1 MLTLKQNVNLT
12 PFQGHIILYCKLHY
26 GVDSVSFIDGVKR
39 LWIAKCKDDGSDD
52 MVDYIANYLFEI
64 ICTVSEFD
72 AVEFQSRLHLSL
84 FEYNPK
90 KKSAI
95 ELIISFYIFQLSK
108 LKTSEYDSISG
119 KIKMLLPLPN
129 PKKRVFNKI
138 ISGKGD
144 YIDYK
149 LLTV

>member
-26 GVDSVSFIDGVKR
+26 GVDDVSFIDGFKR
-39 LWIAKCKDDGSDD
+39 LWIAKCKEDGSDD
-52 MVDYIANYLFEI
+52 MLDYIANYLFEI
-64 ICTVSEFD
+64 ICTVSDFD

-95 ELIISFYIFQLSK
+95 ELIISFYIFQLSN

-119 KIKMLLPLPN
+119 KIKMLLTLPN

>member
-26 GVDSVSFIDGVKR
+26 GVDGVSFIDGFKR
-39 LWIAKCKDDGSDD
+39 LWTAKYKEDGSDD
-52 MVDYIANYLFEI
+52 MLDYIANYLFEI

-72 AVEFQSRLHLSL
+72 AVEFQKRLHLSL

-108 LKTSEYDSISG
+108 LKISEYDSISG

-129 PKKRVFNKI
+129 LKKRVFNKI

>member
-26 GVDSVSFIDGVKR
+26 GVDGVSFIDGFKR
-39 LWIAKCKDDGSDD
+39 LWIAKCKEDGSDD
-52 MVDYIANYLFEI
+52 MLDYIADYLFTI
-64 ICTVSEFD
+64 ICIVSDFD
-72 AVEFQSRLHLSL
+72 AVEFQKRLHLSL

-119 KIKMLLPLPN
+119 KIKMLLNLPN
-129 PKKRVFNKI
+129 LKKRVFNKI

>member
-26 GVDSVSFIDGVKR
+26 GVDGVSFIDGFKR
-39 LWIAKCKDDGSDD
+39 LWTAKCKDDGSDD
-52 MVDYIANYLFEI
+52 MLDYIADYLFEI

-72 AVEFQSRLHLSL
+72 AVEFQNRLHLSFL
-84 FEYNPK
+84 EYNPK
-90 KKSAI
+90 KKTAL

-108 LKTSEYDSISG
+108 LNIVEYDSVSG
-119 KIKMLLPLPN
+119 KIKMLLPLPKI
-129 PKKRVFNKI
+129 KKRVFNKI

>member
-12 PFQGHIILYCKLHY
+12 PFQGHIVLYCKLHY
-26 GVDSVSFIDGVKR
+26 GVDGVSFIDGFKR
-39 LWIAKCKDDGSDD
+39 LWTAKCKEDGSDD
-52 MVDYIANYLFEI
+52 MLDYIANYLFEI

-72 AVEFQSRLHLSL
+72 VVEFQSRLHLSL

-119 KIKMLLPLPN
+119 KIKMLLTLPN

>member
-26 GVDSVSFIDGVKR
+26 GVDGVSFIDGFKR
-39 LWIAKCKDDGSDD
+39 LWTAKCKEDGSDD
-52 MVDYIANYLFEI
+52 MLDYIANYLFEI
-64 ICTVSEFD
+64 ICTVSDFN
-72 AVEFQSRLHLSL
+72 AVEFQNRLHLSL

-95 ELIISFYIFQLSK
+95 ELIISFYIFQLSN

>member
-1 MLTLKQNVNLT
+1 MLILKQNVNLT
-12 PFQGHIILYCKLHY
+12 PFQGHIILYCKLYY
-26 GVDSVSFIDGVKR
+26 GVDDVSFIDGFKR
-39 LWIAKCKDDGSDD
+39 LWTAKCEDDGSDD
-52 MVDYIANYLFEI
+52 MLDYIANYLFEI

-108 LKTSEYDSISG
+108 LNVVEYDSVSG
-119 KIKMLLPLPN
+119 DIKTLLPLPKT
-129 PKKRVFNKI
+129 KKRVFNKI
-138 ISGKGD
+138 ITGKGD
-144 YIDYK
+144 HIDYK

>member
-26 GVDSVSFIDGVKR
+26 GVDGVSFIDGFKR
-39 LWIAKCKDDGSDD
+39 LWTAKCKEDGSDD
-52 MVDYIANYLFEI
+52 MLDYIANYLFEI
-64 ICTVSEFD
+64 ICTVSDFD
-72 AVEFQSRLHLSL
+72 AVEFQNRLHLSFL
-84 FEYNPK
+84 EYNPK
-90 KKSAI
+90 NKTAL

>member
-1 MLTLKQNVNLT
+1 MIILKENVEIT
-12 PFQGHIILYCKLHY
+12 PIQGHIILYCKLHY
-26 GVDSVSFIDGVKR
+26 GVDDVSFIDGFKR
-39 LWIAKCKDDGSDD
+39 LWTAKCKEDGSDD
-52 MVDYIANYLFEI
+52 MLDYIANYLFEI

-72 AVEFQSRLHLSL
+72 AVEFQNRLHLSFL
-84 FEYNPK
+84 EYNPK
-90 KKSAI
+90 NKTAL

-119 KIKMLLPLPN
+119 KIKMLLTLPN

>member
-26 GVDSVSFIDGVKR
+26 GVDSVSFIDGFKR

-52 MVDYIANYLFEI
+52 MLDYIANYLFEI
-64 ICTVSEFD
+64 ICTVSDFD
-72 AVEFQSRLHLSL
+72 AVEFQNRLHLSFL
-84 FEYNPK
+84 EYNPK
-90 KKSAI
+90 NKTAL

-108 LKTSEYDSISG
+108 LNIVEYDSVSG
-119 KIKMLLPLPN
+119 NIKTLLPLPKT
-129 PKKRVFNKI
+129 KKRVFNKI

-149 LLTV
+149 LLRV